1 MKKHS
6 KLIIATTLATSSLFI
21 SACSGGGG
29 GDGTTATKVSYDA
42 KATIDNVADNIIT
55 KTYTDLNTTAA
66 ALLTAV
72 EALQAG
78 GATEPEMDTA
88 QAAWINTR
96 VPWESSEGHLFG
108 PVDSLGIDPAIDSW
122 PLNTPD
128 LTAFLATN
136 PDQAAIEAAS
146 DDVRGFHAIEFLL
159 FGDGLADNE
168 KTAVELT
175 ADETGYLIA
184 LAQAFKAQ
192 TQLLGSSWTTD
203 FNGNGPYA
211 TILKTPGIG
220 QTFASQGAVMEE
232 LIAAMSGIADE
243 VGNAKIAE
251 PLGTAAPGDTS
262 KVESQYSWNS
272 LTDFHNNIQSIMN
285 VYTGKQGYSW
295 QTDTISDGL
304 NGVFA
309 FVNKHDSTLA
319 LRVLTEISD
328 AQKAIAL
335 AKGDGIE
342 TTTDITGTAKPFR
355 EQIKDTAGRALAQA
369 AIDACNAVQATLD
382 NDVTPLIGKTD
393 FAG

>member
-6 KLIIATTLATSSLFI
+6 KLLIASTLAASTLFI
-21 SACSGGGG
+21 SACGGGG
-29 GDGTTATKVSYDA
+29 GGGTPPSTNVSYDA

-55 KTYTDLNTTAA
+55 KTYTDLDTAAA
-66 ALLTAV
+66 ALLAAV
-72 EALQAG
+72 QALQAG

-88 QAAWINTR
+88 QAAWIAAR
-96 VPWESSEGHLFG
+96 VPWESSEGFLFG

-122 PLNTPD
+122 PLNTAD
-128 LTAFLATN
+128 LVAFMASN
-136 PDQAAIEAAS
+136 PDQTAIEAAS
-146 DDVRGFHAIEFLL
+146 DDVRGFHAIEWLL
-159 FGDGLADNE
+159 FGDGVADNE
-168 KTAVELT
+168 KTAAELT
-175 ADETGYLIA
+175 PGEMGYLIA

-192 TQLLGSSWTTD
+192 TGLLASSWTTD
-203 FNGNGPYA
+203 FNGAGPYA
-211 TILKTPGIG
+211 TILKTPGAG

-243 VGNAKIAE
+243 VANAKIAE

-285 VYTGKQGYSW
+285 VYTGKQGYDW
-295 QTDTISDGL
+295 QTDTISSGL
-304 NGVFA
+304 NGVYA
-309 FVNKHDSTLA
+309 FVEKHDPALA
-319 LRVLTEISD
+319 LRVLTEITD

-335 AKGDGIE
+335 VKGDGID

-355 EQIKDTAGRALAQA
+355 EQIKDAAGRALIQT
-369 AIDACNAVQATLD
+369 AIDAVNTIMTTL
-382 NDVTPLIGKTD
+382 NDDVIPLIGKTD